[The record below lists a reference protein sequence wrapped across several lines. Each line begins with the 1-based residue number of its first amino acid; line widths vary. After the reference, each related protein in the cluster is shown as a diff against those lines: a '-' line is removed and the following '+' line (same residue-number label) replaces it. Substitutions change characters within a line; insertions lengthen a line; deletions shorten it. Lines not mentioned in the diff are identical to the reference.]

1 MVKHILDTRQFK
13 NREFLSAF
21 YQRANEMEAAARKGT
36 DNGRHAG
43 KIVGSIF
50 YQRSTRTR
58 FLMEAAVKRL
68 GAHVTSTE
76 DAITFSSEA
85 KGESFEHTF
94 LAIEDGY
101 DAFMVRHPDSGAPRR
116 IADVLHKPVVNLG
129 DGTNQHPVQ
138 ALTDLYTI
146 MHRFGR
152 LDDLRIGFV
161 GDIKHGRTVRSLAYL
176 LAHLNDHRI
185 YFVAPQELGLP
196 DVMRDYLNSRETKFQ
211 ETEDLDQVLKN
222 VDILYVTRFQQ
233 EYEKD
238 DDRVRQIMESCR
250 KYQITP
256 ERADMM
262 GERAVIMHPMPINRT
277 KSDGY
282 PEITPE
288 VDKNSRA
295 IYFRQSNNKLYVGM
309 ALLDGLLNGS
319 QDPIYRG
326 VIDHT
331 AQ

>member
-1 MVKHILDTRQFK
+1 MVKNIVDTRQFK

-21 YQRANEMEAAARKGT
+21 YQRANEMEAAVRKG
-36 DNGRHAG
+36 NNRGRHAE
-43 KIVGSIF
+43 KVIGSLF

-76 DAITFSSEA
+76 DAVAFSSEA

-94 LAIEDGY
+94 LAVEDGY

-116 IADVLHKPVVNLG
+116 IADVIHKPVINLG

-176 LAHLNDHRI
+176 LAHLNDHELS
-185 YFVAPQELGLP
+185 FVAPPELSLP
-196 DVMRDYLNSRETKFQ
+196 DDMRDYLKTRVRFQ
-211 ETEDLDQVLKN
+211 ETEDLDHVLKN
-222 VDILYVTRFQQ
+222 VDVLYVTRLQQ
-233 EYEKD
+233 EHVKGFYK
-238 DDRVRQIMESCR
+238 RWKLGRSCR
-250 KYQITP
+250 KYRITP

-262 GERAVIMHPMPINRT
+262 SEHAVIMHPMPINRT
-277 KSDGY
+277 MSDGY
-282 PEITPE
+282 PEIMPE